1 MAILAAVFLRGIVL
15 WLIGNAME
23 NSRQAKIDLEHR
35 ARLEE
40 LECRRQ
46 FYANLD
52 YPGKKK

>member
-1 MAILAAVFLRGIVL
+1 MAILAAVFLSGIVL

-23 NSRQAKIDLEHR
+23 NSRQAKTDRGHR

-40 LECRRQ
+40 MERRRQ

-52 YPGKKK
+52 YPGKKR